1 MIMLTKQ
8 MVLDGLQY
16 YRWQT
21 EYALFTNSDSMDDF
35 IENHLPGD
43 YEVIERDMNYT
54 IVDMKGD
61 KYEIIAYGD
70 VDFCS
75 HVVSVYHL

>member
-54 IVDMKGD
+54 CLLYTSPSPRDTR
-61 KYEIIAYGD
+61 
-70 VDFCS
+70 
-75 HVVSVYHL
+75 